1 MKTKTFLIKLIY
13 LVAIISTAVLLQSCD
28 TEELTDLNSNPNSI
42 EVSNPNYIFTGALLD
57 MPNNDVN
64 LGQGMQFL
72 AIYRDIQDVGG
83 KQYSYLGSYGFGRYT
98 GQLNRIRQCMDAL
111 SPTDVNKIAL
121 CKILRVYAYHVIT
134 DAMGDV
140 AYSEAEKGLEG
151 NYKPRY
157 DTQQDIYN
165 GMFKELDEA
174 VTSLD
179 PAKPTFGGADIFYNG
194 DIDKW
199 KKFAYTLMLR
209 LAMRLSNKDAAT
221 AKTWAQKAIAG
232 GLMMTDA
239 DMAIIK
245 YSAAS
250 PNPRAPYAEYF
261 NTQDGDGAQGYKL
274 ASTFINYLKNT
285 KDPRIGVLCTV
296 WKPVAGTS
304 PIVYLPDTSMAAQ
317 RGMVPGGVFGK
328 PADFDTFSEPS
339 PIWWNQS
346 SPLLILGPAE
356 AYLLLAEA
364 RLRGWDA
371 GSEEEA
377 YKLGVT
383 RAMTQW
389 TQWPNVPT
397 VAPNSNSIS
406 AEKIAAYLNYNPYPA
421 TGTFD
426 QRLEMISVQKWVS
439 LMGDDY
445 EVWSNWRRTGYPVM
459 SWKNW
464 LINGVPSAYPG
475 SVTGGEMF
483 RRKPYPDETLTNHEN
498 QQEALARQGFP
509 LDVKGPP
516 GDNLL
521 GRVWWDKP

>member
-1 MKTKTFLIKLIY
+1 MKNFPIQH
-13 LVAIISTAVLLQSCD
+13 VFAIIFAILITSCD
-28 TEELTDLNSNPNSI
+28 SEKLVDINRNPNTMNEI
-42 EVSNPNYIFTGALLD
+42 NPNYTFTGAQLG
-57 MPNNDVN
+57 MPNNNVN

-83 KQYSYLGSYGFGRYT
+83 KQYSYLPSYGFGTYT
-98 GQLNRIRQCMDAL
+98 GQLNRIKQCMNAL
-111 SPTDVNKIAL
+111 APTDVNKIAL
-121 CKILRVYAYHVIT
+121 CKILRVYAYHVMT

-140 AYSEAEKGLEG
+140 AYSDAEKGLEG
-151 NYKPRY
+151 NYMPKY
-157 DTQQDIYN
+157 DTQQNIYN
-165 GMFKELDEA
+165 GMFKELEEA
-174 VTSLD
+174 ATSLD
-179 PAKPTFGGADIFYNG
+179 ASKPTFGGADIFYNG
-194 DIDKW
+194 DVVKW

-209 LAMRLSNKDAAT
+209 LAMRLSNKDAVT

-232 GLMMTDA
+232 GLMTADS
-239 DMAIIK
+239 DMALIK

-274 ASTFINYLKNT
+274 ASTFVNHLKKT
-285 KDPRIGVLCTV
+285 KDPRIGVLLTV
-296 WKPVAGTS
+296 WKPVPGSS
-304 PIVYLPDTSMAAQ
+304 PKVYNPDTTSAAQ
-317 RGMVPGGVFGK
+317 AGMVPGGVFGK
-328 PADFDTFSEPS
+328 PSDFDTFSEPS

-364 RLRGWDA
+364 IARGWHS
-371 GSEEEA
+371 GSEAEA
-377 YKLGVT
+377 YNLGVT

-389 TQWPNVPT
+389 LQWPNVPT
-397 VAPNSNSIS
+397 IAPNNNSIS
-406 AEKIAAYLNYNPYPA
+406 ASKITAYLNFNPYPT
-421 TGTFD
+421 TGTFA
-426 QRLEMISVQKWVS
+426 QRLESISVQKWVS

-475 SVTGGEMF
+475 SVTGGQMF
-483 RRKPYPDETLTNHEN
+483 RRMPYPDERLTNHEN
-498 QQEALARQGFP
+498 QQEALTRQGFP
-509 LDVKGPP
+509 LDVTGPP
-516 GDNLL
+516 NDNLL